1 MAFSRDWYATLGTSL
16 PRRLRSTRL
25 TGWSPN
31 QTHFYWNIRGSFFYT
46 RAQQKAANFSLTNK
60 TRMAFSD
67 ELLVQH
73 FYKAG
78 GDEANRFYCCTA
90 GGWEFLFMYASEMS
104 MPCQIPAVSEFRHR
118 RRSSTRKSQTFHLES
133 SGKLMYSVCA
143 ERSAWCFIICIGSC
157 WLTKVKLWYMRGL
170 GGFSTPQGA
179 LAVLMCGLWNIEM
192 SIFVQ
197 NTDLD
202 KFWGMPQLNFW
213 NMKNWSVQLK
223 TSHQ

>member
-118 RRSSTRKSQTFHLES
+118 RRSSSQQARARIRLAHSPDPINNSARSGTTSILFNWCGGLLFAVRGWTPTRAPTSKGHTNSCLMFAVRGQHETLVRNTTHFLTFN
-133 SGKLMYSVCA
+133 K
-143 ERSAWCFIICIGSC
+143 R
-157 WLTKVKLWYMRGL
+157 
-170 GGFSTPQGA
+170 
-179 LAVLMCGLWNIEM
+179 
-192 SIFVQ
+192 
-197 NTDLD
+197 
-202 KFWGMPQLNFW
+202 
-213 NMKNWSVQLK
+213 LK
-223 TSHQ
+223 I